1 MKEPVKNTNF
11 TQTEIEKM
19 VKKAAFEA
27 WEYGY
32 PMAVIVCGFRNE
44 KHIYAIAAKD
54 IDNVDDEVI
63 AIVLSDG
70 SCQYT
75 NKITREVTK
84 IEIKHS

>member
-27 WEYGY
+27 WEYGH
-32 PMAVIVCGFRNE
+32 PMAVTINGFRNE
-44 KHIYAIAAKD
+44 KHIYTIPATG
-54 IDNVDDEVI
+54 IDYVDDVVI